1 MLMFCNPFA
10 YSTLTAGRA
19 LCFKRGVWLVEV
31 LKRSFKAF
39 VFMMTVTA
47 AKELTLRCVSCTTG
61 TFSPIMLL
69 TELLVS
75 FLSSV

>member
-1 MLMFCNPFA
+1 MLMFCNPFT

-19 LCFKRGVWLVEV
+19 LCFKRGVWLVKV
-31 LKRSFKAF
+31 LKRSFKAL

-69 TELLVS
+69 TELLVF